1 MHMTTHQ
8 CLFCASIANSTLHRN
23 VYQPSLYEHVWGGFC
38 PIQLLQ
44 IPTGESTYSV
54 LWLIALISNWH
65 CHPCVRTFV
74 RSAFLRIVMA
84 QAIHPVSRWHDQG
97 EKVPFFQWGLYHQR
111 CGCCGVRDC
120 RYYRF
125 HVSAVSDFLKCGP
138 ETFSFL
144 LTQILVAE
152 ATRTEESLFSC
163 SRFTGRWLTLE
174 VLR

>member
-84 QAIHPVSRWHDQG
+84 QAIHPVSRN
-97 EKVPFFQWGLYHQR
+97 FQT
-111 CGCCGVRDC
+111 
-120 RYYRF
+120 
-125 HVSAVSDFLKCGP
+125 
-138 ETFSFL
+138 ETTCFWTRIQVAWPRWKSSFL
-144 LTQILVAE
+144 PMRAL
-152 ATRTEESLFSC
+152 SLAVWLLWCVWLQVLSVSC
-163 SRFTGRWLTLE
+163 ECSVRLFLNVSLN
-174 VLR
+174 LLFY